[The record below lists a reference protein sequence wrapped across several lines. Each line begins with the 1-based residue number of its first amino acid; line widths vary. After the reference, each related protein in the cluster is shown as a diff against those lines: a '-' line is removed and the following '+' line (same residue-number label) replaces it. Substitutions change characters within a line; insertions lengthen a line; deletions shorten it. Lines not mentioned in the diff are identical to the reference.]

1 MTVYLGKDWKNG
13 GAAPNAPTSAA
24 CLLYPY
30 SMRMKPLSLFLGT
43 FLSMTLSAAVPDLAE
58 LNRMIARYAPAEL
71 KVDTSHLSPG
81 DQQALKK
88 LLEAA
93 KVIDDIF
100 LDQRWQYNS
109 VLRSELAKDQSAL
122 GRARLHY
129 FDLNKGPWSELDE
142 QKAFLTWRLKLTYAK
157 GGDFIIE
164 VPPTKPPGA
173 GFYTEDLTKAE
184 FEAWVARLSQ
194 TSQEQARGF
203 FTIIRRSPDRNF
215 MTITPYSKFYSRQL
229 GRAAKLLEEAAAL
242 TDNATLKEFL
252 NLRAKAFLTDDYYAS
267 DVAWMKLDAPID
279 VTIGPYETYNDEL
292 FGYKAAFEAY
302 ITLRDEAETAKM
314 KNFADHIQEIENN
327 LPLEAKYKNP
337 KLGALAPIRV
347 VNEVLATGDGAHGVR
362 TAAFNLPNDERIV
375 KAMGSKRVMLKNV
388 QEAKFSKILEPIAGR
403 VLSPADRKNLSF
415 DAFFTHILAHEM
427 THGIGPQNNVRQS
440 LKELHSAIEEAK
452 ADVTGLFMLQ
462 YLFDHKILPAAERPL
477 YTTFLASSFR
487 TLRFGVHEAHGK
499 GMALQFN
506 YLTDK
511 GAFVAKP
518 DGTFAVDFRKIQPA
532 VRDLVHDLLQIEATG
547 DYARAK
553 KMLDDLGVIRPS
565 LQKALD
571 QLKDIPTD
579 IEPLREL

>member
-1 MTVYLGKDWKNG
+1 
-13 GAAPNAPTSAA
+13 
-24 CLLYPY
+24 
-30 SMRMKPLSLFLGT
+30 
-43 FLSMTLSAAVPDLAE
+43 MTLTAATPDLAE
-58 LNRMIARYAPAEL
+58 LNRMIARFAPAEL
-71 KVDTSHLSPG
+71 KVDTSKLSPG

-88 LLEAA
+88 LIEAA
-93 KVIDDIF
+93 KVIDEIF
-100 LDQRWQYNS
+100 VKQRWDWNWILMRQ
-109 VLRSELAKDQSAL
+109 LEGDAKPWKAPL
-122 GRARLHY
+122 NTARFHY
-129 FDLNKGPWSELDE
+129 FMLNKGPWSELDSQTTFFPPE
-142 QKAFLTWRLKLTYAK
+142 FRVRVGEFLMP
-157 GGDFIIE
+157 
-164 VPPTKPPGA
+164 VPARNPPGSA
-173 GFYTEDLTKAE
+173 FYPEDMSKEE
-184 FEAWVARLSQ
+184 FEKWVSGLPGAEKEKAL
-194 TSQEQARGF
+194 GF
-203 FTIIRRSPDRNF
+203 FTVIERDIRSKTDRPLK
-215 MTITPYSKFYSRQL
+215 IVPYSSAYASDL
-229 GRAAKLLEEAAAL
+229 ERAAKLLEEAAAL
-242 TDNATLKEFL
+242 TPNASLKTFL
-252 NLRAKAFLTDDYYAS
+252 NLRAKAFLSDDYYAS

-302 ITLRDEAETAKM
+302 ITLRDDAETAKM

-327 LPLEAKYKNP
+327 LPLDAKYKNP

-403 VLSPADRKNLSF
+403 MLSPADRKNLSF

-506 YLTDK
+506 YLIDK
-511 GAFVAKP
+511 GAFIAKP
-518 DGTFAVDFRKIQPA
+518 DGTFAVDFAKIQPA
-532 VRDLVHDLLQIEATG
+532 VRDLVHDLLEIEAAG

-553 KMLDDLGVIRPS
+553 KVLDELGVIRPA
-565 LQKALD
+565 LQKAID

-579 IEPLREL
+579 IEPVREL